1 MKQIFT
7 HKTILKKI
15 FSILLI
21 FIFLGNLT
29 CQEIDNSENLVT
41 ETEITNQEN
50 NSEQEVEYIDSEGNV
65 QKAKLSSIQKSDIQ
79 EGTTVKV
86 PYLAGEGNPV
96 PKTAKIADMTA
107 IKTGTT
113 GGGVSGGRRGGGGGG
128 GSRRRAIA
136 KKNKNE
142 EIERYHKINNQLE
155 DMEHQL
161 DQVEKA
167 KDRAFGKNKL
177 KLMD

>member
-50 NSEQEVEYIDSEGNV
+50 NSEQEVKILQQENNLKQENATSQRIE
-65 QKAKLSSIQKSDIQ
+65 KKLI
-79 EGTTVKV
+79 
-86 PYLAGEGNPV
+86 L
-96 PKTAKIADMTA
+96 
-107 IKTGTT
+107 
-113 GGGVSGGRRGGGGGG
+113 
-128 GSRRRAIA
+128 
-136 KKNKNE
+136 NK
-142 EIERYHKINNQLE
+142 
-155 DMEHQL
+155 
-161 DQVEKA
+161 
-167 KDRAFGKNKL
+167 
-177 KLMD
+177 